1 MIFHFLSSLLQL
13 CLDSSLIL
21 KTGAHFTHS
30 VVKVDGSI
38 IQVFISVYCSLQT
51 FRHKICTNTETYF
64 LRISCFFCSSDVG
77 RPIDFCLWS
86 YIIFSTIPRVSPSRS
101 DSCSTGSAHSEEG
114 AERSTRVS
122 NLLVPSTINS
132 SCECLPLSSQ
142 DRLSWC

>member
-51 FRHKICTNTETYF
+51 K
-64 LRISCFFCSSDVG
+64 
-77 RPIDFCLWS
+77 
-86 YIIFSTIPRVSPSRS
+86 
-101 DSCSTGSAHSEEG
+101 SAP
-114 AERSTRVS
+114 T
-122 NLLVPSTINS
+122 LKPTF
-132 SCECLPLSSQ
+132 
-142 DRLSWC
+142 